1 MVFPKKYWIKM
12 YTYCSIKNSLL
23 VCSLKINIHKRN
35 MCLAYHL
42 LVIHIRFFK
51 DDNLKKIITN
61 AIQIVKHLML
71 KKISFQRQILQ
82 VNITDLLKVFVKG
95 TKPTKQHLTIEHLLR
110 NSYLHI
116 QRFL

>member
-1 MVFPKKYWIKM
+1 M

-51 DDNLKKIITN
+51 DDHLKKIITN

-71 KKISFQRQILQ
+71 K
-82 VNITDLLKVFVKG
+82 NIFSKKNLA
-95 TKPTKQHLTIEHLLR
+95 
-110 NSYLHI
+110 S
-116 QRFL
+116 